1 VGACLR
7 QAGILST
14 AIAVSKGLKTM
25 ERSKRYRQAAAG
37 VEKKKEYS
45 LEEAVALLKSLPH
58 AKFDET
64 VEIACSLNLDMK
76 KTEQAVRGSV
86 SLPHGIG
93 KTVTV
98 AVFCEPEKE
107 EEARNAGADYVGS
120 TDLIDKI
127 AAGWMEFDNCIATP
141 SMMSKVSRLGKLLGP
156 RGLMPS
162 AKTGSVT
169 ENLERAV
176 KETKQGKIDFKTDK
190 SGCIQ
195 VGIGK
200 LSFGE
205 AQIVENARTFIE
217 ALSVQSPAAVK
228 GNFVKSLYLSSTMS
242 PGLRVS
248 AGV

>member
-1 VGACLR
+1 M
-7 QAGILST
+7 
-14 AIAVSKGLKTM
+14 K
-25 ERSKRYRQAAAG
+25 RSKRYRQAAAQ
-37 VEKKKEYS
+37 VDTKKEYA
-45 LEEAVALLKSLPH
+45 LEEAVALLKNLPK
-58 AKFDET
+58 ARFDET
-64 VEIACSLNLDMK
+64 VEISCSLNIDMK
-76 KTEQAVRGSV
+76 KTEQMVRGSV

-93 KTVTV
+93 KTVKV

-127 AAGWMEFDNCIATP
+127 AAGWMDFDRCIATP
-141 SMMSKVSRLGKLLGP
+141 SMMSKVSRLGKMLGP

-200 LSFGE
+200 VSFAQ

-217 ALSVQSPAAVK
+217 ALSAQRPVSVK
-228 GNFVKSLYLSSTMS
+228 GNFVTSMHLSSTMS
-242 PGLRVS
+242 PGVRISV
-248 AGV
+248 GV